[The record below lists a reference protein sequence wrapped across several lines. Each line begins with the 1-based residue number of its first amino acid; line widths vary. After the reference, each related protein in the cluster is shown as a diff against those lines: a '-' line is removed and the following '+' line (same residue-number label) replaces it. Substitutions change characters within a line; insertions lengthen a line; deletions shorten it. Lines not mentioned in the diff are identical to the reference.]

1 MDTPRQADVVF
12 SLAGHDKG
20 EMFAVLE
27 TDGEYAYLVD
37 GKRRKLSSPKKKS
50 IKHLRLGK
58 LGPPELAEAWSGGK
72 ATDSVILRHL
82 AVIRSEVG
90 MTEEGSQLVKR

>member
-1 MDTPRQADVVF
+1 MDTLRQADVVF

-20 EMFAVLE
+20 GMFGVLK

-37 GKRRKLSSPKKKS
+37 GKCRKLSSPKKKN

-58 LGPPELAEAWSGGK
+58 LGPPELAEALGGGK
-72 ATDSVILRHL
+72 ATDSVIRKQL
-82 AVIRSEVG
+82 AIIRSELG